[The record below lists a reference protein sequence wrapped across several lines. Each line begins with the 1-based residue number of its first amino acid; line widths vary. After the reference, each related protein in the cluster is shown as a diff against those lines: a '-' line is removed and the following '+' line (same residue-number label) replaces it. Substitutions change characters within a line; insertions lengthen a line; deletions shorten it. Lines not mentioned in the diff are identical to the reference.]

1 MTIEIISGLIVIG
14 LFILSLGSMWLVFE
28 KAGKPG
34 WAAIVPLYNVI
45 VFLEII
51 GKPWWWLLLMLIP
64 YINIIWIIWA
74 SNLFV
79 KSFGDKSVWS
89 TISFLCVL
97 YIYLP
102 LLAFDKDATYK
113 GLNSSET
120 NGNLAH
126 KK

>member
-1 MTIEIISGLIVIG
+1 MIIGIIFGLIVIG
-14 LFILSLGSMWLVFE
+14 LFILSLVSMWIVFE

-34 WAAIVPLYNVI
+34 WAAIVPFYNII

-51 GKPWWWLLLMLIP
+51 SKPWWWLFLMLIP

-89 TISFLCVL
+89 TIGFLCFP
-97 YIYLP
+97 YIWLP
-102 LLAFDKDATYK
+102 LLAFDKEATYK
-113 GLNSSET
+113 KFNPNERNENQPIT
-120 NGNLAH
+120 
-126 KK
+126 